1 MKISRNMIIGM
12 TIIIS
17 IAIVVYTLY
26 SGYELRESFLKQ
38 IRLEA
43 FEQLENNEIA
53 KTINH
58 NEPDY
63 SGSSYLLPPPVST
76 NINTQQTNKAP
87 SSEIDSTTHIS
98 RDEFNQF
105 KKGLIN
111 SKCPPCPPCARCPES
126 SFECKKVPNY
136 SVVDNSFLPSHTS
149 EYTTYGM

>member
-1 MKISRNMIIGM
+1 MKISRNMIIGA
-12 TIIIS
+12 TILIC
-17 IAIVVYTLY
+17 IAIVSYTVY
-26 SGYELRESFLKQ
+26 SGYELRENFLKEM
-38 IRLEA
+38 RLEA
-43 FEQLENNEIA
+43 FEQFENNEIE

-63 SGSSYLLPPPVST
+63 SGSGYLLPPPIST
-76 NINTQQTNKAP
+76 NSSTQQSNKA
-87 SSEIDSTTHIS
+87 TTSGTDDTSNIS

-149 EYTTYGM
+149 EYSTYGM